1 MEQSLCQHP
10 WDNGLQWWVYNGCTV
25 RYVYRI
31 FEYLL
36 VLGIFDSLGFR
47 ILVLVLGFSVVWHLS
62 WQLMI
67 YLLSSRFKQ
76 VWLATTCKLF
86 CWAIRLSCSNLPIY
100 TVGTYQPLAQALLT
114 PKFVGCTT
122 NYTSKLQPW
131 SIWAVNI
138 QQFWW
143 PFGGS
148 VSSAGRYQKYTVT
161 IY

>member
-1 MEQSLCQHP
+1 MQCLVPFMEQSLCQHP

-86 CWAIRLSCSNLPIY
+86 SWAIRLSCSNLPNY

-122 NYTSKLQPW
+122 NYTYGKTLNCNHGASEQSTSSNSGDL
-131 SIWAVNI
+131 
-138 QQFWW
+138 
-143 PFGGS
+143 S
-148 VSSAGRYQKYTVT
+148 VVR
-161 IY
+161 